1 MFHGSTILS
10 IRMSPNSEQML
21 REAYDYCIE
30 VTRRSARNFYYG
42 IRLLRHERFAS
53 LCALY
58 AFCRELDDAV
68 DRANPQEAPQL
79 FSLRRQLV
87 SSGHLTNPD
96 KIGRAFADTMLKY
109 QLPQHALHEL
119 IDTIESDSVGH
130 RFETMEEVRSYA
142 HGVASTVGF
151 CSVRIFGIHDGGA
164 DAFAE
169 ALGIAL
175 QWTNIL
181 RDIEEDHRRGRC
193 YLPQSELRKF
203 GLTVEDLLT
212 NEKTEKAHLWWKTAV
227 EQGREFFRAA
237 GRAFPPEYRRQLAPA
252 LAMAAVYRM
261 ILEKMARQPARP
273 PHLHPIQKLLCVFT
287 ALLRLWNPF
296 R

>member
-1 MFHGSTILS
+1 MAH
-10 IRMSPNSEQML
+10 NSEKAL

-42 IRLLRHERFAS
+42 IRLLRRERFAS

-68 DRANPQEAPQL
+68 DRENPQEASQL
-79 FSLRRQLV
+79 FTLRRQLV
-87 SSGHLTNPD
+87 SSGHPKNPD
-96 KIGRAFADTMLKY
+96 KVGLAFADTILKY
-109 QLPQHALHEL
+109 QLPKHVLHEL
-119 IDTIESDSVGH
+119 MDTIQSDIASR
-130 RFETMEEVRSYA
+130 RFDTMQEVRSYA
-142 HGVASTVGF
+142 HGVASTVGL
-151 CSVRIFGIHDGGA
+151 CSVRIFGIRDGRA

-193 YLPQSELRKF
+193 YLPQSGLREF

-212 NEKTEKAHLWWKTAV
+212 NEKMEKSRLWWQAAV
-227 EQGREFFRAA
+227 EQGRELFRSA
-237 GRAFPPEYRRQLAPA
+237 GKAFPSNCRRRLSPA

-261 ILEKMARQPARP
+261 ILEKMARQPTRP
-273 PHLHPIQKLLCVFT
+273 PHLHPIQKLLGVFA
-287 ALLRLWNPF
+287 ALVRLWNPF

>member
-10 IRMSPNSEQML
+10 ARISPNSEQVL

-42 IRLLRHERFAS
+42 IRLLRRERFAS

-68 DRANPQEAPQL
+68 DRANLQEAPQL
-79 FSLRRQLV
+79 FAARRQLIRD
-87 SSGHLTNPD
+87 GHAQKSDRIEL
-96 KIGRAFADTMLKY
+96 AFADTIGKY

-119 IDTIESDSVGH
+119 VDTIESDTAARH
-130 RFETMEEVRSYA
+130 FETMEEVRSYA
-142 HGVASTVGF
+142 HGVASTVGL

-212 NEKTEKAHLWWKTAV
+212 NERTEQVHLWWQAAT
-227 EQGREFFRAA
+227 EQGRTFFRAA
-237 GRAFPPEYRRQLAPA
+237 GKALPPDYRRQLSPA

-261 ILEKMARQPARP
+261 ILERMARQPARP
-273 PHLHPIQKLLCVFT
+273 PRLHAVQKLLCVFA